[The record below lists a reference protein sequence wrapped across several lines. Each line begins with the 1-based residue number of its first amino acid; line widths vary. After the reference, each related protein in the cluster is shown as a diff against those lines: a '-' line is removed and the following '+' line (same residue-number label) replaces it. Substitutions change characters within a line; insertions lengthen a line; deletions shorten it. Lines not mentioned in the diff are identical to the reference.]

1 MLASNGDFSIFHDI
15 YVILGEYRNTIII
28 TQLSDGNQGP
38 ILEVV
43 EDVSNLCFLGE
54 FGGKGYCCA
63 S

>member
-1 MLASNGDFSIFHDI
+1 MLAPNDDFSIFHDI
-15 YVILGEYRNTIII
+15 YVILGEYCNTIII
-28 TQLSDGNQGP
+28 TQLYDGNQGP

-43 EDVSNLCFLGE
+43 KDVSNLCFLGD